1 MTTDTCT
8 AHPWQP
14 WPHPSCLAPGK
25 DALSSLAQ
33 LADLVSLLAT
43 MAPHSP
49 QARAWLDARPVIDWA
64 AVTLPGWSLETG
76 SF

>member
-1 MTTDTCT
+1 MTMVTCT
-8 AHPWQP
+8 SHPWQS
-14 WPHPSCLAPGK
+14 WPHPRCLAPGK

-33 LADLVSLLAT
+33 LADVVSLLAT
-43 MAPHSP
+43 MAPHNP
-49 QARAWLDARPVIDWA
+49 QARAWLDARPNIDWA